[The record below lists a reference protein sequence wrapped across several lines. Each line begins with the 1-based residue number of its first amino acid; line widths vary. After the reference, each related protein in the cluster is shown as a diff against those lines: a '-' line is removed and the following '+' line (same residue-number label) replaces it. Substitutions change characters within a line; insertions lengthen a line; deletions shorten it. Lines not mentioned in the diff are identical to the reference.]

1 MTLNPEP
8 QANGRGPQDPGDSVA
23 WVVAAIAR
31 FERPLTQYVSRILHD
46 HERARDVV
54 QDAFLRLCLQRRDD
68 VEPHLAEW
76 LYTVC
81 RNRAMDVRRKEQR
94 NTGFSDLATENHPS
108 DQPAP
113 DQAIEQREESARAT
127 RLMGDLSDNQQ
138 EVLRLKF
145 QHDLSYKQISR
156 ITNLSVSNVG
166 FLIHTGLKILR
177 QRMEQN
183 RAPHGE

>member
-1 MTLNPEP
+1 
-8 QANGRGPQDPGDSVA
+8 
-23 WVVAAIAR
+23 VVAAIAQY
-31 FERPLTQYVSRILHD
+31 ERPLTTYVSRILRD
-46 HERARDVV
+46 AERARDVV
-54 QDAFLRLCLQRRDD
+54 QDAFLRLCRQRRDA

-81 RNRAMDVRRKEQR
+81 RNQALDVRRKER
-94 NTGFSDLATENHPS
+94 HLSGFADAATEIYPS
-108 DQPAP
+108 RQADPAS
-113 DQAIEQREESARAT
+113 AIEQREDADRAAR
-127 RLMGDLSDNQQ
+127 LIGDLSDNQQ

-177 QRMEQN
+177 QRMTKT
-183 RAPHGE
+183 G

>member
-1 MTLNPEP
+1 MTLKVGP
-8 QANGRGPQDPGDSVA
+8 QATGHGPQDPGNSAA
-23 WVVAAIAR
+23 WVVAAIGQY
-31 FERPLTQYVSRILHD
+31 ERPLTLYVSRILHD
-46 HERARDVV
+46 AERARDVV
-54 QDAFLRLCLQRRDD
+54 QDAFLRLCLQRRND

-81 RNRAMDVRRKEQR
+81 RNKALDVRRKENR
-94 NTGFSDLATENHPS
+94 VTGLGDAAAENHPS
-108 DQPAP
+108 RQAGPE
-113 DQAIEQREESARAT
+113 QAIEQREESARAA
-127 RLMGDLSDNQQ
+127 RLMCDLSDNQQ

-183 RAPHGE
+183 G